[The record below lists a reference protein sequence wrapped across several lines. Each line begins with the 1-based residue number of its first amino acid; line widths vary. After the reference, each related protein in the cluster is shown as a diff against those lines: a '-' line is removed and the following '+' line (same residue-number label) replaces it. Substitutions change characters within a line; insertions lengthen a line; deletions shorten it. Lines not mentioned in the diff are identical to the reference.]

1 MLPPYTLKLLTGFQL
16 TFEKAELDISGN
28 KSRALVCALALS
40 GPKAIDRKFLCELVW
55 DTMPTEQGA
64 VNLRQTLS
72 GIKRQLG
79 LHFETIFEVTKQ
91 TLRFRHENV
100 AVDACLDR
108 EIDATAPGDIKILG
122 HLSAKSRAFETWAAA
137 QHFRLSSAAALRTN
151 RNLAKAI
158 DRGDQLL
165 ALELAQRLLG
175 FEPDEPAHAQ
185 RVYELMLGLGQ
196 NFEANLFRKA
206 HADLLE
212 PDQGKVLE
220 LPVSAANL
228 ESTNTASPILLVGR
242 FNVNLEDK
250 MASHIS
256 VALSEAVV
264 GDLAESAWLR
274 VVAPGLTNLAAPLFG
289 MAYEKATAPSWNY
302 RLDGSIQS
310 DPLSA
315 SIWLTNGADQS
326 VIWTEKFKANTV
338 GTLAND
344 IVMRVASSLES
355 IVLDAEGRRAGRG
368 RSNAGYWDNLAR
380 ARALFWR
387 ASQSANEEAQSLL
400 ENMLLEVPDDVR
412 VLTLAAYAKLS
423 NAWSGWDGSA
433 ASNLEQAARLSR
445 RALQSA
451 PDDAWSLMTMGTVLS
466 ARLDLVGA
474 KRKLEQAVAVRP
486 HLTAASGDLARV
498 LVFAGQTMAGDL
510 MASEALD
517 ASPRDPHTSLWI
529 RTKALASWMTGRFD
543 HAAELAELA
552 IEKRPNWYHNSLLA
566 AVAHVNSGSP
576 DKARERVEIALAL
589 GNGKITL
596 EALRSGHPFEDRLVF
611 DRFVADLRSAGWVSV

>member
-1 MLPPYTLKLLTGFQL
+1 MLLPYTLNLLTGFRL
-16 TFEKAELDISGN
+16 TFEKVELDISGN
-28 KSRALVCALALS
+28 KGRALVCVLALS
-40 GPKAIDRKFLCELVW
+40 AQKAVDRKFLCELLW
-55 DTMPTEQGA
+55 DTMPAEQGT

-79 LHFETIFEVTKQ
+79 IHFDAIFEVTKQ

-100 AVDACLDR
+100 AVDACFDG
-108 EIDATAPGDIKILG
+108 EIDAIAPGDIKILG

-137 QHFRLSSAAALRTN
+137 QHFRLSSAATLRTN

-158 DRGDQLL
+158 DRGDQHG

-196 NFEANLFRKA
+196 NFEAGLFRKA
-206 HADLLE
+206 HADLFE
-212 PDQGKVLE
+212 QSQGKVLE
-220 LPVSAANL
+220 LPVATNNF

-256 VALSEAVV
+256 VALCEAVV

-289 MAYEKATAPSWNY
+289 MAYEQSAAPRWNY

-315 SIWLTNGADQS
+315 SIWLTSGADQS
-326 VIWTEKFKANTV
+326 VIWTEKFSAKSV
-338 GTLAND
+338 GSLATD

-355 IVLDAEGRRAGRG
+355 VVLDAEGKRATQV
-368 RSNAGYWDNLAR
+368 RSNSGYWDNLAR

-387 ASQSANEEAQSLL
+387 SSQSTNEEAQSLL

-412 VLTLAAYAKLS
+412 VLTLAAYAKLM

-433 ASNLEQAARLSR
+433 AINLEQAARLSR

-498 LVFAGQTMAGDL
+498 LVFGGQTMAGDL

-517 ASPRDPHTSLWI
+517 ATPRDPHACLWL
-529 RTKALASWMTGRFD
+529 RTKALASWMTGRFE
-543 HAAELAELA
+543 HASELAELA
-552 IEKRPNWYHNSLLA
+552 IEKRPNWYPNALIA
-566 AVAHVNSGSP
+566 AAAHVRSGSF
-576 DKARERVEIALAL
+576 DKAHKAVEMAAAL
-589 GNGKITL
+589 GNGKVTL
-596 EALRSGHPFEDRLVF
+596 EALRCGHPFEDRLVF
-611 DRFVADLRSAGWVSV
+611 DRFVADLREAGWVSV